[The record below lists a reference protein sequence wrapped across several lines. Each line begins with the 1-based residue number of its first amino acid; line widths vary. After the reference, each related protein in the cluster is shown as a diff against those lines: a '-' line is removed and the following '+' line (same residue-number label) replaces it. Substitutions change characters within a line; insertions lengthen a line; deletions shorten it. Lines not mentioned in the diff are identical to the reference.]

1 MYALALASIS
11 IAGFFLAYVFYSK
24 FLSGKLFPV
33 LELRNLPSHELEDG
47 IDYVPTRRSVLFGHH
62 FVSIAGLGPI
72 MGPAIAVIWGWLPAF
87 LWVFFGAIFLG
98 AVHDFG
104 ALYISL
110 KSDGRSIGDV
120 ARDLIGLRAGTLFMV
135 IIFFLLAL
143 AMGVFAL
150 IIATL
155 LSEGY
160 YPQAVI
166 PVFSLMVIAMVIGTL
181 VYKKGVGI
189 FKATVFGVAAMF
201 VMIYVGMLFPV
212 TGISKDAWI
221 CILLVYAYFAS
232 SLPVWLLL
240 QPRDY
245 LNSFQLYAGV
255 ALMYVGLLCVPALK
269 IVAPAVNTA
278 SGKLPSLFPF
288 LFITVACGAI
298 SGFHSLVSSGTTAK
312 QLSNPRDARFIGYGG
327 MLAEGLLAVIV
338 IIACTATYASTDAWH
353 ARYSSWEAMDKLGP
367 KLESFIS
374 GAASF
379 ISRLGVPEEFAAVFM
394 SVIVVGF
401 AMTTLDSAT
410 RLLRYNIQELGRTFH
425 VKLAKNRY
433 CASLVAVVAIGYF
446 ALMKVSVHDPVTG
459 LVTTKETGLI
469 LWQLFGS
476 TNQLLAALGLLAVT
490 VYLFQRRRPTVYT
503 LVPMLF
509 MIVVTVTALLM
520 KIRSFWIEGSW
531 PLLVISSVILLMSI
545 WLIIEAIIVS
555 RRYALEVGRS
565 KRIRKASGKEKQTSL
580 FR

>member
-1 MYALALASIS
+1 MYALAIALITV
-11 IAGFFLAYVFYSK
+11 AGFYCAYIFYSG
-24 FLSGKLFPV
+24 FLSKRLFPL
-33 LELRNLPSHELEDG
+33 LELRSLPSHELEDG
-47 IDYVPTRRSVLFGHH
+47 IDYVPTRKSVLFGHH

-87 LWVFFGAIFLG
+87 LWVFFGTIFLG

-110 KSDGRSIGDV
+110 RSDGRSIGDV
-120 ARDLIGLRAGTLFMV
+120 TRDLIGIRAGTLFMV

-155 LSEGY
+155 LSDGY

-166 PVFSLMVIAMVIGTL
+166 PVFSLMIIAMVIGTL
-181 VYKKGVGI
+181 VYKRRMDI
-189 FKATVFGVAAMF
+189 LKATIFGVAAMF
-201 VMIYVGMLFPV
+201 VMIYVGMRFPV
-212 TGISKDAWI
+212 TGISKNTWI
-221 CILLVYAYFAS
+221 YVLLVYAFFAS

-255 ALMYVGLLCVPALK
+255 ALMYAGLLCVPALK

-278 SGKLPSLFPF
+278 SGKLPPLFPF

-327 MLAEGLLAVIV
+327 MLAEGMLAVIV
-338 IIACTATYASTDAWH
+338 IIACTATYATEEAWH

-379 ISRLGVPEEFAAVFM
+379 LGRLGIPEEFAAVFM
-394 SVIVVGF
+394 AVIVVGF

-410 RLLRYNIQELGRTFH
+410 RLLRYNIQELGQTFH
-425 VKLAKNRY
+425 VKLATNRY
-433 CASLVAVVAIGYF
+433 CASLVAVAAIGYF

-503 LVPMLF
+503 FVPMLF
-509 MIVVTVTALLM
+509 MIVVTVTALSV
-520 KIRSFWIEGSW
+520 KIRSFWVEGSW
-531 PLLVISSVILLMSI
+531 PLLAISSAILLMSV
-545 WLIIEAIIVS
+545 WLAVEALVICRKYAAETGRS
-555 RRYALEVGRS
+555 RRS
-565 KRIRKASGKEKQTSL
+565 
-580 FR
+580 

>member
-1 MYALALASIS
+1 MYALAIVM
-11 IAGFFLAYVFYSK
+11 ITVAGFYCAYIFYSR
-24 FLSGKLFPV
+24 FLSKRLFPL
-33 LELRNLPSHELEDG
+33 LELRSLPSHELEDG
-47 IDYVPTRRSVLFGHH
+47 IDYVPTRKSVLFGHH

-87 LWVFFGAIFLG
+87 LWVFFGTIFLG

-110 KSDGRSIGDV
+110 RSDGRSIGDV
-120 ARDLIGLRAGTLFMV
+120 TRDLIGIRAGTLFMV

-155 LSEGY
+155 LSDGY

-166 PVFSLMVIAMVIGTL
+166 PVFSLMIIAMVIGTL
-181 VYKKGVGI
+181 VYKRRMDI
-189 FKATVFGVAAMF
+189 LKATIFGVAAMF
-201 VMIYVGMLFPV
+201 VMIYVGMRFPV
-212 TGISKDAWI
+212 TGISKNTWI
-221 CILLVYAYFAS
+221 YVLLVYAFFAS

-255 ALMYVGLLCVPALK
+255 ALMYAGLLCVPALK

-278 SGKLPSLFPF
+278 SGKLPALFPF

-327 MLAEGLLAVIV
+327 MLAEGMLAVIV
-338 IIACTATYASTDAWH
+338 IIACTATYATEEAWH

-379 ISRLGVPEEFAAVFM
+379 LGRLGIPEEFAAVFM
-394 SVIVVGF
+394 AVIVVGF

-410 RLLRYNIQELGRTFH
+410 RLLRYNIQELGQTFH
-425 VKLAKNRY
+425 VKLATNRY
-433 CASLVAVVAIGYF
+433 CASLVAVAAIGYF
-446 ALMKVSVHDPVTG
+446 ALMKVGVHDPVTG

-503 LVPMLF
+503 FVPMLF
-509 MIVVTVTALLM
+509 MIVVTVTALSV
-520 KIRSFWIEGSW
+520 KIRSFWVEGSW
-531 PLLVISSVILLMSI
+531 PLLAISSAILLMSV
-545 WLIIEAIIVS
+545 WLAVEALVICRKYAAETGSS
-555 RRYALEVGRS
+555 RRS
-565 KRIRKASGKEKQTSL
+565 
-580 FR
+580 